1 MSVVNF
7 VELSAQSRKVM
18 RTRFPSG
25 GTRSAHDRNIRSVW
39 VQEFE
44 AVGLHGQRARL
55 LAGRESIPFGL

>member
-1 MSVVNF
+1 VNF

-44 AVGLHGQRARL
+44 AVDLHGQRARL
-55 LAGRESIPFGL
+55 LAGR